1 MARLPK
7 RGSSLQPRR
16 STADQLRHAPPDS
29 RAATQHSALAGLASP
44 VRQHDAD
51 SAPPATDAAHPTA
64 TSAHVSTDATPR
76 GDDLSGV
83 PVGTA
88 ASPARA
94 AADFN
99 VEAQPAAR
107 QFQQPEAGSA
117 DVETGSGL
125 QIRTAQPATRHAPAV
140 SAAQPPELSADA
152 AVLADPLGAS
162 TGHLLS
168 KQSYGMPQQQQQ
180 QPQQQGESPVVE
192 RVEQQQFEPRERQLP
207 AAKQPSLPRHA
218 SLPADSLSQ
227 DGSGRGRVQPSH
239 VSSSQD
245 VSQPGS
251 TDVVVPGRYS
261 SSADAE
267 PMHSTGSRQSRSVP
281 TSTGKLTLSYKGLGW
296 HHRIRHGQPW
306 GFKQDKPNSAV
317 IADAQLCGSQVT
329 AVAHW
334 PHELETNCCC
344 FRIAVTFLEVE

>member
-281 TSTGKLTLSYKGLGW
+281 TSTGKLTLSYKGGAGIIAFAMVSLGASS
-296 HHRIRHGQPW
+296 RTSRTQLSLLMLTCAALKSQQSPTGRTSL
-306 GFKQDKPNSAV
+306 KQ
-317 IADAQLCGSQVT
+317 I
-329 AVAHW
+329 AVAS
-334 PHELETNCCC
+334 ES
-344 FRIAVTFLEVE
+344 R